1 MFKSKIDE
9 ILFMDRTLIANF
21 GQRLFAALFDLLLLT
36 VFIFLLRFLFPHF
49 SNFWFFKKADPFQ
62 IKNTTHWILSRSSL
76 IGLWI
81 IYSIFLESSSMQ
93 GTIGKQLMRIKV
105 INNDGQRMSILQS
118 VGRNL
123 FKTIS
128 YAILA
133 LGFFYAL
140 VDKHC
145 RGWHDIIARTLVVKQ
160 RL

>member
-1 MFKSKIDE
+1 MQ
-9 ILFMDRTLIANF
+9 FMDRTLIANF
-21 GQRLFAALFDLLLLT
+21 GQRLVAALIDLLLLT
-36 VFIFLLRFLFPHF
+36 VLIFLLKFLFPQF

-62 IKNTTHWILSRSSL
+62 INNATHWILNRSSL

-93 GTIGKQLMRIKV
+93 GTIGKKLMRIKV
-105 INNDGQRMSILQS
+105 IDNNGQRMSILQS

-123 FKTIS
+123 FKFIS

-133 LGFFYAL
+133 LGFFHAL